1 MRGLALALML
11 VAGAAQ
17 AADWPMP
24 GQAELT
30 ADEAGQG
37 LRLATGAWTGTA
49 LPLRRAEG
57 AARHRA
63 WRITGDGG
71 LRPVDLV
78 ELARRQLVAQGYEIL
93 YECDAPDC
101 GGFDFRF
108 ALPLVAEPA
117 MHVDLGRY
125 RYLAAV
131 RDGQAVAIWGSR
143 GPEAGFVQVS
153 EGDGPLTDLG
163 LLPGGVPLAPA
174 ALTAP
179 EGAQQAA
186 SDAAAPPAPSSAE
199 AGPEPTA
206 APPAPSATDAATAPT
221 PASGA
226 DAGAAPTA
234 APISPST
241 SSSAAEADAQST
253 AAPAREPPPA
263 PTEPGL
269 FPNGALVLDGI
280 DFPPGSRDLANPEAP
295 ILARLAAWLTE
306 NPARRLV
313 LVGHSDGAGGLAGNI
328 AVSKA
333 RADSV
338 RRALIEAHG
347 ADPARITAEG
357 AGWLAP
363 RAPETTE
370 AGRAA
375 NRRVEA
381 IPRE

>member
-37 LRLATGAWTGTA
+37 LRLAAGAWTGTA

-108 ALPLVAEPA
+108 ALPVVAEPA

-131 RDGQAVAIWGSR
+131 KDGQAVAIWGSR

-163 LLPGGVPLAPA
+163 LLPGGVPLAPVALPA
-174 ALTAP
+174 A
-179 EGAQQAA
+179 EGAAQAA
-186 SDAAAPPAPSSAE
+186 ADPAAAAP
-199 AGPEPTA
+199 
-206 APPAPSATDAATAPT
+206 
-221 PASGA
+221 
-226 DAGAAPTA
+226 
-234 APISPST
+234 
-241 SSSAAEADAQST
+241 AAEST
-253 AAPAREPPPA
+253 DEPAPA

-269 FPNGALVLDGI
+269 FPHGALVLDGI
-280 DFPPGSRDLANPEAP
+280 DFPSGSRDLANPEAP
-295 ILARLAAWLTE
+295 ILARLAAWLAE

-333 RADSV
+333 RADAV

-370 AGRAA
+370 AGRAL